1 MADEMNNKDKL
12 LDKIYEHLNI
22 GKANREKTVIH
33 NTRGVITAEE
43 AEEDSTD
50 PGGDDD
56 PDNPDVDLTGYVH
69 FVGEIDCRNTFP
81 FPTAVRGDAYQIIGS
96 GYFGTLPVEEGEAVV
111 CLAESTPG
119 STNLSDDW
127 GYLIK
132 HFHSTV
138 PETAQPIPNDTIDQ
152 IMKGTITT

>member
-1 MADEMNNKDKL
+1 MADEMNNKEL
-12 LDKIYEHLNI
+12 LEKIYEHLNI

-56 PDNPDVDLTGYVH
+56 PDNPDIDLTGYVH

-81 FPTAVRGDAYQIIGS
+81 FPTAIRGDAYQIIGS

-152 IMKGTITT
+152 IMMGTITS

>member
-1 MADEMNNKDKL
+1 MADEMNNKQL
-12 LDKIYEHLNI
+12 LERINEYLNI

-152 IMKGTITT
+152 IMKGTITS

>member
-1 MADEMNNKDKL
+1 MADEMNNKEL
-12 LDKIYEHLNI
+12 LEKIYEHLNL

-56 PDNPDVDLTGYVH
+56 PDNPDIDLTGYVH

-81 FPTAVRGDAYQIIGS
+81 FPTAIRGDAYQIIGS

-119 STNLSDDW
+119 SSNLSDDW

-152 IMKGTITT
+152 IMMGTITS

>member
-1 MADEMNNKDKL
+1 MADEKNNEKL
-12 LDKIYEHLNI
+12 LETIYKHMNI

-43 AEEDSTD
+43 AEEDATD

-152 IMKGTITT
+152 IMKGTITS

>member
-1 MADEMNNKDKL
+1 MADEMNNKEL
-12 LDKIYEHLNI
+12 LEKIYEHLNI

-50 PGGDDD
+50 PGGEDED

-152 IMKGTITT
+152 IMMGTITS

>member
-1 MADEMNNKDKL
+1 MADEMNNKEL

-152 IMKGTITT
+152 IMKGTITS

>member
-12 LDKIYEHLNI
+12 LEKIYEHLNI

-56 PDNPDVDLTGYVH
+56 PDNPDIDLTGYVH

-152 IMKGTITT
+152 IMMGTITS

>member
-1 MADEMNNKDKL
+1 MADEMNNKEL
-12 LDKIYEHLNI
+12 LEKIYEHLNI

-138 PETAQPIPNDTIDQ
+138 PETVQPIPNDAIDQ
-152 IMKGTITT
+152 IMMGTITS

>member
-1 MADEMNNKDKL
+1 MADEMNNKEL
-12 LDKIYEHLNI
+12 LDKIYEHMNI

-138 PETAQPIPNDTIDQ
+138 PETAQPIPNDIIDQ
-152 IMKGTITT
+152 IMKGTITS

>member
-12 LDKIYEHLNI
+12 LEKIYEHLNI
-22 GKANREKTVIH
+22 GKANREKKVIH

-50 PGGDDD
+50 PGGDED

-152 IMKGTITT
+152 IMMGTITS

>member
-1 MADEMNNKDKL
+1 MADEKNNEKL
-12 LDKIYEHLNI
+12 LENIYKHLNI

-50 PGGDDD
+50 PGGDED

-152 IMKGTITT
+152 IMMGTITS

>member
-1 MADEMNNKDKL
+1 MADEMNNKEL
-12 LDKIYEHLNI
+12 LERINEYLNI

-138 PETAQPIPNDTIDQ
+138 PETAQPIPNDIIDQ
-152 IMKGTITT
+152 IMKGTITS

>member
-1 MADEMNNKDKL
+1 MADEMNNKEL
-12 LDKIYEHLNI
+12 LEKIYEHLNI

-43 AEEDSTD
+43 AEEDSTN
-50 PGGDDD
+50 PGGDED

-152 IMKGTITT
+152 IMMGTITS

>member
-1 MADEMNNKDKL
+1 MADEMNNDKL

-50 PGGDDD
+50 PGGDD

-138 PETAQPIPNDTIDQ
+138 PETAQPIPNDVIDQ
-152 IMKGTITT
+152 IMTGTITS

>member
-1 MADEMNNKDKL
+1 MADEKNKNEL
-12 LDKIYEHLNI
+12 LETIYKHLNI
-22 GKANREKTVIH
+22 GKANREKKVIH

-50 PGGDDD
+50 PGGDED
-56 PDNPDVDLTGYVH
+56 PDKPDVDLTGYVH

-81 FPTAVRGDAYQIIGS
+81 FPTAVRGDAYRIIGS

-152 IMKGTITT
+152 IMMGTITS

>member
-1 MADEMNNKDKL
+1 MADEMNNKEL
-12 LDKIYEHLNI
+12 LEKIYEHLNI

-56 PDNPDVDLTGYVH
+56 PDNPDADLTGYVH

-152 IMKGTITT
+152 IMMGTIAS

>member
-1 MADEMNNKDKL
+1 MADEMNNKEL
-12 LDKIYEHLNI
+12 LEKIYEHLNI

-81 FPTAVRGDAYQIIGS
+81 FPTAIRGDAYQIIGS

-119 STNLSDDW
+119 SSNLSDDW

-152 IMKGTITT
+152 IMMGTITS

>member
-1 MADEMNNKDKL
+1 MADEMNNKEL
-12 LDKIYEHLNI
+12 LERINEYLNI

-138 PETAQPIPNDTIDQ
+138 PETAQPIPNDIIDQ
-152 IMKGTITT
+152 IMMGTITS

>member
-1 MADEMNNKDKL
+1 MADEKNNDKL

-138 PETAQPIPNDTIDQ
+138 PETAQPIPNDIIDQ
-152 IMKGTITT
+152 IMKGTITS

>member
-1 MADEMNNKDKL
+1 MADEMNNKEL
-12 LDKIYEHLNI
+12 LEKIYEHLNI
-22 GKANREKTVIH
+22 GKANREKKVIH

-56 PDNPDVDLTGYVH
+56 PDNPDIDLTGYVH

-81 FPTAVRGDAYQIIGS
+81 FPTAIRGDAYQIIGS

-119 STNLSDDW
+119 SSNLSDDW

-152 IMKGTITT
+152 IMMGTITS

>member
-1 MADEMNNKDKL
+1 MADEMNNKEL
-12 LDKIYEHLNI
+12 LERINEYLNI

-152 IMKGTITT
+152 IMKGTITS

>member
-1 MADEMNNKDKL
+1 MADEMNNKEL

-138 PETAQPIPNDTIDQ
+138 PETAQPIPNDIIDR
-152 IMKGTITT
+152 IMTGTITS

>member
-12 LDKIYEHLNI
+12 LEKIYEHLNI

-152 IMKGTITT
+152 IMMGTITS

>member
-1 MADEMNNKDKL
+1 MADEMNNDKL
-12 LDKIYEHLNI
+12 LKQIYEHLNI

-50 PGGDDD
+50 PGGDED

-152 IMKGTITT
+152 IMKGTITS

>member
-1 MADEMNNKDKL
+1 MADEMNNKEL
-12 LDKIYEHLNI
+12 LEKIYEHLNI

-96 GYFGTLPVEEGEAVV
+96 GYFGTLHVEEGEAVV

-138 PETAQPIPNDTIDQ
+138 PETAQPIPNDVIDQ
-152 IMKGTITT
+152 IMKGTITS

>member
-1 MADEMNNKDKL
+1 MADEMNKNEL
-12 LDKIYEHLNI
+12 LETIYKHLNI

-43 AEEDSTD
+43 AEENSTD
-50 PGGDDD
+50 PGGDED

-138 PETAQPIPNDTIDQ
+138 PETAQPIPNDVIDQ
-152 IMKGTITT
+152 IMTGTITS

>member
-1 MADEMNNKDKL
+1 MADEKNKNEL
-12 LDKIYEHLNI
+12 LETIYKHLNI
-22 GKANREKTVIH
+22 GKANREKKVIH

-43 AEEDSTD
+43 VEEDSTD
-50 PGGDDD
+50 PGGDED

-152 IMKGTITT
+152 IMMGTITS

>member
-1 MADEMNNKDKL
+1 MADEMNNKEL
-12 LDKIYEHLNI
+12 LEKIYEHLNI

-50 PGGDDD
+50 PGGDED

-119 STNLSDDW
+119 SSNLSDDW

-152 IMKGTITT
+152 IMMGTITS

>member
-1 MADEMNNKDKL
+1 MADEKNNEKL
-12 LDKIYEHLNI
+12 LETIYKHMNI

-152 IMKGTITT
+152 IMKGTITS

>member
-1 MADEMNNKDKL
+1 MADEMNNDKL

-152 IMKGTITT
+152 IMKGTITS

>member
-12 LDKIYEHLNI
+12 LEKIYEHLNI

-50 PGGDDD
+50 PGGDED

-81 FPTAVRGDAYQIIGS
+81 FPTAIRGDAYQIIGS

-119 STNLSDDW
+119 SSNLSDDW

-152 IMKGTITT
+152 IMMGTITS

>member
-1 MADEMNNKDKL
+1 MADEMNNKKL
-12 LDKIYEHLNI
+12 LERINEYLNI

-43 AEEDSTD
+43 AEEDSTN

-138 PETAQPIPNDTIDQ
+138 PETAQPIPNDIIDQ
-152 IMKGTITT
+152 IMKGTITS

>member
-12 LDKIYEHLNI
+12 LEKIYEHLNI

-33 NTRGVITAEE
+33 NTRGVITVEE

-50 PGGDDD
+50 PGGDED

-152 IMKGTITT
+152 IMMGTITS

>member
-1 MADEMNNKDKL
+1 MADEMNNKEL
-12 LDKIYEHLNI
+12 LEKIYEHLNI

-119 STNLSDDW
+119 SSNLSDDW

-152 IMKGTITT
+152 IMMGTITS

>member
-12 LDKIYEHLNI
+12 LEKIYEHLNI

-43 AEEDSTD
+43 AEEESTD

-152 IMKGTITT
+152 IMKGTITS

>member
-1 MADEMNNKDKL
+1 MADEKNNDKL

-22 GKANREKTVIH
+22 GKANREKKVIH

-138 PETAQPIPNDTIDQ
+138 PETAQPIPNDIIDQ
-152 IMKGTITT
+152 IMKGTITS

>member
-1 MADEMNNKDKL
+1 MADEMNNKEL
-12 LDKIYEHLNI
+12 LERINEYLNI

-81 FPTAVRGDAYQIIGS
+81 FPNAVRGDAYQIIGS

-152 IMKGTITT
+152 IMMGTITS

>member
-1 MADEMNNKDKL
+1 MADEKNKNEL
-12 LDKIYEHLNI
+12 LETIYKHLNI
-22 GKANREKTVIH
+22 GKANREKKVIH

-50 PGGDDD
+50 PGGDED

-152 IMKGTITT
+152 IMMGTITS

>member
-22 GKANREKTVIH
+22 GKANREKKVIH

-138 PETAQPIPNDTIDQ
+138 PETAQPIPNDIIDQ
-152 IMKGTITT
+152 IMKGTITS

>member
-1 MADEMNNKDKL
+1 MADEMNNKEL
-12 LDKIYEHLNI
+12 LEKIYEHLNI

-50 PGGDDD
+50 SGGDDD

-138 PETAQPIPNDTIDQ
+138 PETVQPIPNDAIDQ
-152 IMKGTITT
+152 IMMGTITS